1 MEENILRE
9 QRNSSNRI
17 LIRNIFFETTG
28 TEETEETTAK
38 LGYQNFSALSV
49 VFVVSALS
57 TLSTKKSEPP
67 EREAPKRLVTIVYF
81 SYLVLFASSV
91 HETHPHLQ
99 SSHLLDLYTLLLMTK
114 PA

>member
-49 VFVVSALS
+49 VSALS
-57 TLSTKKSEPP
+57 ASQQKNRSL
-67 EREAPKRLVTIVYF
+67 PKGKLR
-81 SYLVLFASSV
+81 
-91 HETHPHLQ
+91 
-99 SSHLLDLYTLLLMTK
+99 K
-114 PA
+114 G